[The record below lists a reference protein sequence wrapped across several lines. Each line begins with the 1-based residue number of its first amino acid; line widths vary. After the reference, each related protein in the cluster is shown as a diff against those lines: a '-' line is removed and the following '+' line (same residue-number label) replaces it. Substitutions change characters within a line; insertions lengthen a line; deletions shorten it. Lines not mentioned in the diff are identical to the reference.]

1 MSYNVDSTEVTRNDA
16 SMEARDVITLS
27 EALEGELPEIHFL
40 EDMAG
45 AAQAALL
52 AGEPTRLIP
61 LPNLHWSGEGSGY
74 AFKNILI
81 KRIASR
87 IRGRIDTIFT
97 WEGGDSFSGLVIRD
111 GKSHECKVVRR
122 LKLPKGWGDNE

>member
-40 EDMAG
+40 EDMIDD
-45 AAQAALL
+45 AQRALL
-52 AGEPTRLIP
+52 AGEPARLIP
-61 LPNLHWSGEGSGY
+61 LPNLHWSGEGSGH
-74 AFKNILI
+74 AVKDVLVA
-81 KRIASR
+81 RIAPR
-87 IRGRIDTIFT
+87 VRGRIDAIFT

-111 GKSHECKVVRR
+111 GKSHECKVERR
-122 LKLPKGWGDNE
+122 LKLPKGWGEDE